1 MSITIEHEKRCKEI
15 LIKALD
21 VFIEQGF
28 ENTTFQKIA
37 DRCAVTRTSLYIYF
51 KNKKEIFNYSIKQL
65 LNGLEADIQKLN
77 ENAGQSCAE
86 RLISIFD
93 CIIDNIMKDQRLLSA
108 IFDYLQSLVRNN
120 GDSEK
125 SEKYVRRRTIR
136 LRHILSSVVIEGK
149 KKGEFRLIL
158 IKDVNEVFY
167 GLLEAAIFRIT
178 ILHAQAGEDIKRAA
192 SVLIR
197 QMANC
202 H

>member
-1 MSITIEHEKRCKEI
+1 MSIMVEHEKRCEEI
-15 LIKALD
+15 LSKALD

-65 LNGLEADIQKLN
+65 LNRLEADIQKLN

-86 RLISIFD
+86 RLISIFN
-93 CIIDNIMKDQRLLSA
+93 CIIDNIMKDRRLLSA
-108 IFDYLQSLVRNN
+108 ILDYLQSLARNN
-120 GDSEK
+120 GD

-149 KKGEFRLIL
+149 KKGEFCPIL
-158 IKDVNEVFY
+158 IKDVNEILY
-167 GLLEAAIFRIT
+167 GLLEAAVFRIT
-178 ILHAQAGEDIKRAA
+178 VLHTQAGEDIKHAA

-197 QMANC
+197 RMANC
-202 H
+202 R